1 MKKEIVF
8 GKDAREK
15 LMEGVDLLTDAVVS
29 TLGPGGRNVILQQEH
44 GVPISTKD
52 GVSVAKAVVL
62 EDSLQNLGAVMVK
75 QASIKTADRAGD
87 GTTTATLL
95 ARELYKE
102 SLRLVSDQKVNAVG
116 LKKEIDQ
123 AVVEVT
129 KYLEKS
135 SKGITSDEQIR
146 QIATVSANNDQEI
159 GNIIATAVEKVGREG
174 LITVEESNTGDTYL
188 ETVEGMQFN
197 RGYKSH
203 YFVTD
208 NNTMQSML
216 KEPLILITDRRL
228 QQVKELLPILEGC
241 ASQGKSLLII
251 AEDIDGEALST
262 LIVNKGRGI
271 LNVVAVKAPEFGDR
285 RKALLED
292 IAILTG
298 GQVVSQEKGM
308 RLDRFDSA
316 WLGKAKKV
324 TVSKEQTTIVDAG
337 GEEDQI
343 LRRIEELKSQID
355 LTTSLYEKEILQDRL
370 ARFAGGVAVIRVG
383 GNTEMEI
390 KEKKDRI
397 EDALHATKVGFQG
410 GILPGGGTALL
421 KAAEYLE
428 QFPFTS
434 GKKVV
439 QSAIRKP
446 FEYILLNSG
455 KEESDIYAI
464 KHGVL
469 NSEEFWTGY
478 NVRTE
483 QYVDMLEDGIIDP
496 LKVTKLALE
505 HAASVAGTLL
515 TTQAVVLR
523 PEKKKDSSDIN
534 DLMGM

>member
-44 GVPISTKD
+44 GVPVSTKD

-62 EDSLQNLGAVMVK
+62 EDPLQNLGAVMVK

-95 ARELYKE
+95 ARELYRN
-102 SLRLVSDQKVNAVG
+102 SLQLVSNQQVNAVE

-129 KYLEKS
+129 KYLEENS
-135 SKGITSDEQIR
+135 EAITSDEQVR
-146 QIATVSANNDQEI
+146 QIATVSANNDQEV
-159 GNIIATAVEKVGREG
+159 GNLIATAVEKVGREG

-208 NNTMQSML
+208 NSTMQSVL
-216 KEPLILITDRRL
+216 KDPLILITDRRL
-228 QQVKELLPILEGC
+228 QQVKELLPILEAC
-241 ASQGKSLLII
+241 ATQGKSLLVI

-271 LNVVAVKAPEFGDR
+271 LNTVAVKAPEFGDR

-308 RLDRFDSA
+308 RLDRFDPT

-337 GEEDQI
+337 GEEEKITQ
-343 LRRIEELKSQID
+343 RIEELKSQID
-355 LTTSLYEKEILQDRL
+355 LSTSLYEKELLQDRL
-370 ARFAGGVAVIRVG
+370 ARFAGGVAILHIG

-390 KEKKDRI
+390 KEKKDRV

-410 GILPGGGTALL
+410 GILPGGGVALL
-421 KAAEYLE
+421 KAADYLN
-428 QFPFTS
+428 QFPDS
-434 GKKVV
+434 PGKKVV

-446 FEYILLNSG
+446 FEQILLNSG
-455 KEESDIYAI
+455 KEEMEIFKI
-464 KHGVL
+464 KHQVL
-469 NSEEFWTGY
+469 GSEKFWDGY
-478 NVRTE
+478 NARTGLE
-483 QYVDMLEDGIIDP
+483 VDMLEDGIIDP
-496 LKVTKLALE
+496 LKVTRLALE
-505 HAASVAGTLL
+505 NAASVAGTLL
-515 TTQAVVLR
+515 TTQAVVLK
-523 PEKKKDSSDIN
+523 PEKKKDSSDFN
-534 DLMGM
+534 DLIGM